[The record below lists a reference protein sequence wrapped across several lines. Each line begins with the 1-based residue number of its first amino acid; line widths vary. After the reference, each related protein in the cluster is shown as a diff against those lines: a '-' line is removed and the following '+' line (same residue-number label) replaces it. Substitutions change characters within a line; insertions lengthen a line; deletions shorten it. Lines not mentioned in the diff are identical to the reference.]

1 MNLIQL
7 ENCSNDFADKAR
19 SIIEKIRIL
28 KKNYQNS
35 LLLDKEF
42 HELKT
47 ITVEINR
54 HQLKYKYYM
63 DSIGMQE
70 SKKAVIGI
78 EF

>member
-63 DSIGMQE
+63 DSIGTQE
-70 SKKAVIGI
+70 SKKAIVGI